1 MHLRP
6 IRAFFYFREKGS
18 LTMNIENISIAL
30 LLLGVLIT
38 VLCVGINLYRLLSW
52 LAVSAALV
60 ERCMLGYALA
70 GAGVQLFRAE

>member
-1 MHLRP
+1 MRWYQP
-6 IRAFFYFREKGS
+6 VPA
-18 LTMNIENISIAL
+18 
-30 LLLGVLIT
+30 
-38 VLCVGINLYRLLSW
+38 LSW